1 MKTKE
6 KRTKVVVI
14 LLALV
19 GLVVLSPFA
28 LAGSLE
34 PSAPPG
40 PTMKTL
46 DEVEPRIPI
55 SSVPYT
61 ISASGS
67 YYLTGDLQ
75 LSAPDANAITVGVN
89 DVTID
94 LMGYSLIGPGP
105 GGNFGI
111 FMYKRSNVEI
121 RNGTVRNFGCEGIF
135 EQHSDAREHRVIC
148 VRVVSNG
155 SNGISLHGYGH
166 LVKDCA
172 AVDNSYHGIYTEY
185 DSTITGNTCYRNLHD
200 GIFAAYGS
208 TVTGNTCSDN
218 SENGIGA
225 SNGSTVTGNT
235 CRDNGHDGVYAGPGS
250 TVTDNT
256 VYDNGAMGI
265 RTLTGCT
272 IIGNTARLNTDDG
285 IHTDGLGCVVDNT
298 ADRNGG
304 DGIEVNSAAVVAR
317 NSCSENT
324 GDGIRAGDGNRI
336 VENSCIGNG
345 NSGDGAGIHTT
356 SLRNTI
362 ISNTVAQNDRGI
374 DVDSTRSFIGK
385 NTATLN
391 TANYTIAA
399 NNSYGPI
406 VNVAS
411 VGDITGTANAN
422 HPWANFEY

>member
-1 MKTKE
+1 MKT
-6 KRTKVVVI
+6 TKMLAILVLALAG
-14 LLALV
+14 LLAF
-19 GLVVLSPFA
+19 SPFA
-28 LAGSLE
+28 PAGDLE

-55 SSVPYT
+55 PSASSPVGTFT
-61 ISASGS
+61 INQSGS
-67 YYLTGDLQ
+67 YYLVGDRLCSSTGIQVD
-75 LSAPDANAITVGVN
+75 VN

-111 FMYKRSNVEI
+111 FMYKRSNIEI
-121 RNGTVRNFGCEGIF
+121 RNGTVRNFGCEGIY
-135 EQHSDAREHRVIC
+135 EQHSDARAHRVIR

-155 SNGISLHGYGH
+155 SNGIGLHGYGH
-166 LVKDCA
+166 LVKDCT

-185 DSTITGNTCYRNLHD
+185 DSTITGNTCYRNLHY

-218 SENGIGA
+218 SEDGIGA
-225 SNGSTVTGNT
+225 STGSTVIGNT
-235 CRDNGHDGVYAGPGS
+235 CRNNGNDGIYAGPGS
-250 TVTDNT
+250 TVNDNA

-265 RTLTGCT
+265 RTLSGCT
-272 IIGNTARLNTDDG
+272 IRGNTARLNTDDG
-285 IHTDGLGCVVDNT
+285 IYTDGLGSVVDNT
-298 ADRNGG
+298 ADLNGG
-304 DGIEVNSAAVVAR
+304 DGISANSAAVVAR

-391 TANYTIAA
+391 TSSNYAIAA

-406 VNVAS
+406 VNVTS
-411 VGDITGTANAN
+411 VGDISGTANAN